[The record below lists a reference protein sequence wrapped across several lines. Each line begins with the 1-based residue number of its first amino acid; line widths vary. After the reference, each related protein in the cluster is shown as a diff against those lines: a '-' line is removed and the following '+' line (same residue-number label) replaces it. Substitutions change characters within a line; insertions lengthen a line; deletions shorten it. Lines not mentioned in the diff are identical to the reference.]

1 MSRIIKNCPCTL
13 EVWSGPDEPI
23 LKEWNM
29 YFNCKNEIKEYL
41 NNKLQEFKGDMQEE
55 GGLSVSL
62 TWADEADQGT
72 EVKDVKLWIFNADDG
87 SLVEIGRASCRER
100 V

>member
-29 YFNCKNEIKEYL
+29 YFNCKNKIKEYL
-41 NNKLQEFKGDMQEE
+41 NSKLQEFKGNM
-55 GGLSVSL
+55 
-62 TWADEADQGT
+62 
-72 EVKDVKLWIFNADDG
+72 
-87 SLVEIGRASCRER
+87 VECYVYQLHKCRY
-100 V
+100 

>member
-29 YFNCKNEIKEYL
+29 YFNCKNKIKEYL
-41 NNKLQEFKGDMQEE
+41 NSKLQEFKGNM
-55 GGLSVSL
+55 
-62 TWADEADQGT
+62 
-72 EVKDVKLWIFNADDG
+72 
-87 SLVEIGRASCRER
+87 VEC
-100 V
+100 

>member
-41 NNKLQEFKGDMQEE
+41 NSKLQEFKGNMVECYVYQLHK
-55 GGLSVSL
+55 GKLS
-62 TWADEADQGT
+62 
-72 EVKDVKLWIFNADDG
+72 EVLVCFAVK
-87 SLVEIGRASCRER
+87 
-100 V
+100 

>member
-41 NNKLQEFKGDMQEE
+41 NNKLQEFKGDMVECYVFINYIRAN
-55 GGLSVSL
+55 L
-62 TWADEADQGT
+62 
-72 EVKDVKLWIFNADDG
+72 VKYRCVLK
-87 SLVEIGRASCRER
+87 
-100 V
+100 